1 MYTLYNSSCSSWFE
15 ATVQPNLLLFR
26 SRHVDLVVALTEI
39 TQSDQNAVGP
49 VSNGIICT

>member
-1 MYTLYNSSCSSWFE
+1 MYPSCNSSCSSWFE
-15 ATVQPNLLLFR
+15 ATVQPNLLLFL
-26 SRHVDLVVALTEI
+26 SRRVDLVVVLTEI